1 MPAAPRPT
9 RDAALAGVGVAAC
22 SALCAVLASGP
33 GGLAAGC
40 GLAVVGGSVAAAA
53 WSRLAGRAA
62 AMHRAAVSAK
72 IEMVNRMA
80 LAAEYQDDGR
90 SGHNRRIQAGAE
102 AVARQLGLGE
112 ARARLIGRA
121 ALLHDIGKIG
131 VPHTVLAKAGPL
143 DPDERAAVEG
153 HSLYGAHLLEGS
165 TDPII
170 ETGRTIALTHHER
183 WDGKGYPHA
192 LIGEAIPIE
201 GRIVAVV
208 DVFDALTSE
217 RPYKEAWSPE
227 EARQAIVDGSG
238 AQFDPVVVDAFLAVY
253 PGLVQ
258 DRPAEPVAR

>member
-1 MPAAPRPT
+1 
-9 RDAALAGVGVAAC
+9 
-22 SALCAVLASGP
+22 
-33 GGLAAGC
+33 
-40 GLAVVGGSVAAAA
+40 
-53 WSRLAGRAA
+53 
-62 AMHRAAVSAK
+62 MHRAAVSAK